1 MIFKS
6 IDEFMEWRDLCH
18 DVIKFHQSIMLTSG
32 GFDPLHVGHLRC
44 IQETV
49 KLANDPKM
57 FPSSAKPLVTVLVN
71 CDDFLKAKKGYA
83 FMPLEDRME
92 IIHGI
97 EGVDCVLPWFYTN
110 DDFTVTKAIHKI
122 RPKWFTK
129 GGDRTDATN
138 IPEWEICQQVGCK
151 VITGVGGKK
160 IRSSSE
166 LVENADR
173 FNLEAVALEG
183 WAEGYS
189 EGKDSNE
196 TLGFRK
202 NTYSYT

>member
-1 MIFKS
+1 MIFKT
-6 IDEFMEWRDLCH
+6 IEEFLEWRDICN

-49 KLANDPKM
+49 KLANDPKV

-71 CDDFLKAKKGYA
+71 CDAFLKAKKGYN
-83 FMPLEDRME
+83 FMTLEDRME
-92 IIHGI
+92 IIHAI
-97 EGVDCVLPWFYTN
+97 EGVDCVVPWLYTN

-138 IPEWEICQQVGCK
+138 IPEWEICQQVGCE
-151 VITGVGGKK
+151 VITGVGGGK

-183 WAEGYS
+183 WAEGYN
-189 EGKDSNE
+189 EAKDNIKTVGQRGS
-196 TLGFRK
+196 
-202 NTYSYT
+202 SYHLP